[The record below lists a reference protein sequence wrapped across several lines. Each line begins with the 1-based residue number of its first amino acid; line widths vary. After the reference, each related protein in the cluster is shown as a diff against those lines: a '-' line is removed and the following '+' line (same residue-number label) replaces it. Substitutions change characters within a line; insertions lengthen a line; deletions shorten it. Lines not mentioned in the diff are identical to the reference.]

1 LDELLGEETLGGDE
15 ILDES
20 KTLGAD
26 DAEAEGVLGDS
37 ILDIFEAEESEDEA
51 LGGLANGL
59 EDIDIIELIERC
71 SVVLEQFEA
80 RS

>member
-1 LDELLGEETLGGDE
+1 MSCLEKRLWEEMR
-15 ILDES
+15 S
-20 KTLGAD
+20 WMRAR
-26 DAEAEGVLGDS
+26 VLGDS

-51 LGGLANGL
+51 LRGLANGL